1 MYNTLGQTINDV
13 GCFQYGLKGEEL
25 RYGPSTKNYAPNVTM
40 RGLVYSKYLDVLSC
54 TYHALYDTGLSVVMA
69 TT

>member
-1 MYNTLGQTINDV
+1 MYNTLWGKQLMMLDA
-13 GCFQYGLKGEEL
+13 FSKGLKGEEL

-54 TYHALYDTGLSVVMA
+54 TYHALYDTGLSVVM
-69 TT
+69 